1 MTDRLAGTAPGA
13 APAAAS
19 GASAPLAPHQP
30 LTEYYAD
37 ESSRAQWVRRVFDA
51 TAPDYDRV
59 EWLMAFGSGPW
70 YRRRALARA
79 GLGAG
84 MRVLDVG
91 TGTGLTAAQAVT
103 LIGDPALLTGVD
115 PSPGMLANARLPAGV
130 RVLEGRAEQ
139 LPVDAAQYDFLSMGF
154 ALRHVSDL
162 ARVFGEFHR
171 ALKPGG
177 RVCVLEITRPR
188 SARAQWWLKQYMRRV
203 VPLMARLVGR
213 TRDMPELM
221 RYYWDTIEACVPPDE
236 VMAALRAAGFADV
249 SRHVELGIFS
259 EYTGTVRSHA
269 AQAGRG

>member
-1 MTDRLAGTAPGA
+1 MTDRLANAA
-13 APAAAS
+13 APPAA
-19 GASAPLAPHQP
+19 GSAPLAPHQP
-30 LTEYYAD
+30 LTAYYAD
-37 ESSRAQWVRRVFDA
+37 DEAARQQYVRRVFDA
-51 TAPDYDRV
+51 TAPDYDRI

-70 YRRRALARA
+70 YRRWALSRA
-79 GLGAG
+79 GLARG

-130 RVLEGRAEQ
+130 RVLEGRAEA
-139 LPVDAAQYDFLSMGF
+139 LPVASAQFDFLSMGF

-203 VPLMARLVGR
+203 VPLMARVAGR

-221 RYYWDTIEACVPPDE
+221 RYYWDTIEACVPPDQ
-236 VMAALRAAGFADV
+236 VMAALRAAGFTDV
-249 SRHVELGIFS
+249 ARHVELGIFS
-259 EYTGTVRSHA
+259 EYTGTASA
-269 AQAGRG
+269 AGRDEAAAA

>member
-1 MTDRLAGTAPGA
+1 MKEETRAR
-13 APAAAS
+13 AAS
-19 GASAPLAPHQP
+19 IAPTAPHQP
-30 LTEYYAD
+30 LTDYYAD
-37 ESSRAQWVRRVFDA
+37 EAARHQWVRRVFDA

-59 EWLMAFGSGPW
+59 EWLMAFGTGPW

-79 GLGAG
+79 GLARG

-130 RVLEGRAEQ
+130 RVLEGRAEA
-139 LPVDAAQYDFLSMGF
+139 LPVESAQFDFLSMGF

-162 ARVFGEFHR
+162 ATVFGEFHR

-177 RVCVLEITRPR
+177 RVCVLEISRPQG
-188 SARAQWWLKQYMRRV
+188 AHAQWWLKQYMRRV
-203 VPLMARLVGR
+203 VPLLARIFGR

-236 VMAALRAAGFADV
+236 VMAALRAAGFTQV
-249 SRHVELGIFS
+249 QRYVELGIFS
-259 EYTGTVRSHA
+259 EYTGIATA
-269 AQAGRG
+269 ASGTEAAG